1 MEPITLITIAG
12 YVSLKFLD
20 QFTKEEGYGRLKNLF
35 FPKKKYKNQLIE
47 IILETITEFR
57 QHYLVKEGDSK
68 FYFFQ
73 SQIIFE
79 ELNKYLL
86 FAKQTINYEDLLHRF
101 QENPNIIVP
110 TKEELEFFYGR
121 FTSKIKEDKK
131 LKSLFIDENY
141 KTKIFET
148 IERLNSIEVK
158 VDDIHEKIIDI
169 KSSLNFIPDK
179 DWFKNQCEK
188 SIIVLGKRY
197 TPELNFALEVSK
209 IFDALGRTSD
219 FKKSIAAIID
229 ELLIKGRKVLKKK
242 EEVKEDVELLE
253 QKFDEIYQFYSAIDF
268 ENNEKIGFDNFIT
281 ILDSIE
287 EITGKLKQYYNKE
300 EYKLQKEKNDFSHYH
315 KYGTE
320 LRNLRDFEN
329 NIYKFRDF
337 IEDGLCETANNPY
350 LILEGEAGIG
360 KSHMLGDIVTKRV
373 KKNYESI
380 FLLGQQFTTEDNPWT
395 QIFSWLQIKNTTSE
409 EFLSII
415 NERAKITEKRI
426 IIFIDAVNEGRGKYI
441 WPENIRSFISEVKK
455 YEYLGLVLSV
465 RSSYKDLIF
474 PKEDIKELSLIENKL
489 YGFRNNEYDACK
501 LFFSNYGIQLP
512 SIPLLHPEFHNPL
525 FLKLFCEGI
534 SKSGQNKI
542 PDGVQGISS
551 IINFFIKNVNTVLAS
566 SKRFDYSTGINLADR
581 CVEAIIHYK
590 LDSDLRYVSYE
601 KAIEIIEEIVSKFVT
616 KKGTFLDELISEGV
630 FAKNLF
636 WIEKDNYEE
645 GIYLAYERFEDHLT
659 CKYLLNTDLNLE
671 TEFQEG
677 GSFFK
682 YIEDENA
689 LYFNKGLIDAFSIQI
704 PEKINKEFYELIP
717 NLKDNYT
724 IAESFVE
731 SLLWRKYETINDSS
745 EKYVDEVVF
754 SYDETHKLFW
764 ETIISVTSVPEHFYN
779 AYSLHRHLSSLSMA
793 DRDATWTYLLKDKF
807 DNDSSF
813 KRLIDWGWNQ
823 ENKLHISDESVKLTS
838 ITLAWFHTST
848 NRELRDSS
856 TKALVNLLQN
866 RIGVLIEVLKSFEK
880 CNDPSVYERLFAV
893 AYGCSLRTKQIEKL
907 ADLSEYIYKSIFKQ
921 KEEVYPHI
929 LLRDYARGV
938 IEYTYYLKQ
947 KLTFDIIDARPPYKS
962 YFPETVLS
970 NEEIDELYKFDYD
983 DPSFKKIYWSQNE
996 ILSSMTTE
1004 YGRGTGGYGD
1014 FGRYTFQSALSTWD
1028 VNPDDL
1034 SNIAVDWIFKKYGYD
1049 VEKHGEYDNSL
1060 EYNGRKAA
1068 IIERIGKKYQWLAL
1082 YEITARVSDNF
1093 KKYERWANDGKEEP
1107 YQGPWNPYIR
1117 DIDPTILIKTTET
1130 YREDEEI
1137 DYWWIS
1143 KDTFNWDCSLEDWV
1157 KKSDNLPVIEKLINV
1172 IDSEKNEWL
1181 VLEGHPGWSEAKKI
1195 GEEKWDNQHKRMWCQ
1210 IRSYIL
1216 EEKDFDDFT
1225 SWSVKQDFMGR
1236 WMPENRE
1243 KYEVFNRE
1251 YYWSQAY
1258 RDICYELEY
1267 EGQKRDVYDR
1277 KTGSFISSVLIPVET
1292 YMWEEEFDKSK
1303 EETITF
1309 MKPSLGIFN
1318 GMKLQYSDKEGE
1330 FLNSNGDLTCFD
1342 ASTNNNSNSYFLIR
1356 KKPFLQ
1362 YLKENNLK
1370 IVWTILGEK
1379 QVIGGATFGKEYLG
1393 TLGFSGT
1400 YYLKDNNITG
1410 VLNTKQS

>member
-1 MEPITLITIAG
+1 M
-12 YVSLKFLD
+12 
-20 QFTKEEGYGRLKNLF
+20 
-35 FPKKKYKNQLIE
+35 
-47 IILETITEFR
+47 
-57 QHYLVKEGDSK
+57 
-68 FYFFQ
+68 
-73 SQIIFE
+73 
-79 ELNKYLL
+79 
-86 FAKQTINYEDLLHRF
+86 
-101 QENPNIIVP
+101 
-110 TKEELEFFYGR
+110 
-121 FTSKIKEDKK
+121 
-131 LKSLFIDENY
+131 
-141 KTKIFET
+141 
-148 IERLNSIEVK
+148 
-158 VDDIHEKIIDI
+158 
-169 KSSLNFIPDK
+169 
-179 DWFKNQCEK
+179 WFKNQCEK
-188 SIIVLGKRY
+188 SILVLGKRY
-197 TPELNFALEVSK
+197 TPELNFVLEVSK

-219 FKKSIAAIID
+219 FKKSIIANVD
-229 ELLIKGRKVLKKK
+229 ELLIKGRKVLEKK
-242 EEVKEDVELLE
+242 EEVKENIELLE
-253 QKFDEIYQFYSAIDF
+253 QKLDEIYQFYSAIDF
-268 ENNEKIGFDNFIT
+268 ENNEEIRFSNFIT

-287 EITGKLKQYYNKE
+287 EIAHKLKEYYSQE
-300 EYKLQKEKNDFSHYH
+300 EHKLQKEKNEFSYFH

-320 LRNLRDFEN
+320 LRNLRDFESS
-329 NIYKFRDF
+329 IYKFRHF
-337 IEDGLCETANNPY
+337 IEDDLCETANNPY

-373 KKNYESI
+373 KNNYESI

-395 QIFSWLQIKNTTSE
+395 QIFNWLQIKNTTSE
-409 EFLSII
+409 EFLNIV
-415 NERAKITEKRI
+415 NDRAKKTKKRI

-455 YEYLGLVLSV
+455 HEYLGLVLSV

-474 PKEDIKELSLIENKL
+474 PKDDITELCLIENKL
-489 YGFRNNEYDACK
+489 NGFRNNEYDACK

-512 SIPLLHPEFHNPL
+512 NIPLLHPEFHNPL

-551 IINFFIKNVNTVLAS
+551 VINFFIKNVNVVLAS
-566 SKRFDYSTGINLADR
+566 FKRFEYSTSINLVDR
-581 CVEAIIHYK
+581 CVEVIIRYK
-590 LDSDLRYVSYE
+590 LDNDLRYVSYE

-636 WIEKDNYEE
+636 WIDKDNFEE

-659 CKYLLNTDLNLE
+659 CKYLLNTDLDLG
-671 TEFQEG
+671 TEFKEG

-717 NLKDNYT
+717 NLKDSYT

-731 SLLWRKYETINDSS
+731 SLLWRKYETINESS
-745 EKYVDEVVF
+745 KEYVNKVVF
-754 SYDETHKLFW
+754 SYDETYNLFW
-764 ETIISVTSVPEHFYN
+764 ETIISLTSVPEHFYN
-779 AYSLHRHLSSLSMA
+779 AYSLHSHLSSHSMA
-793 DRDATWTYLLKDKF
+793 DRDETWTYLLKDKF
-807 DNDSSF
+807 DDDSSF
-813 KRLIDWGWNQ
+813 KRLIDWGCNQ

-866 RIGVLIEVLKSFEK
+866 RIDVLIEVLTSFEK

-907 ADLSEYIYKSIFKQ
+907 ADLSEYIYKTIFKE
-921 KEEVYPHI
+921 KEEIYPHI

-938 IEYTYYLKQ
+938 IEYAYYLKQ
-947 KLTFDIIDARPPYKS
+947 KLTFDMIDVRPPYKS
-962 YFPETVLS
+962 YFTETVLS
-970 NEEIDELYKFDYD
+970 NEEIDELYKFDYN
-983 DPSFKKIYWSQNE
+983 DPGFKKIYSSQNK

-1004 YGRGTGGYGD
+1004 YGRGIAAYGD
-1014 FGRYTFQSALSTWD
+1014 FGRYTFQSALGTWD
-1028 VNPDDL
+1028 VNPNEL

-1049 VEKHGEYDNSL
+1049 VEKHGKYDNSL
-1060 EYNGRKAA
+1060 GYNGRKAA
-1068 IIERIGKKYQWLAL
+1068 TVERIGKKYQWLAL

-1117 DIDPTILIKTTET
+1117 DIDPTILIKNTAT
-1130 YREDEEI
+1130 YQEDDKK
-1137 DYWWIS
+1137 DYWWNS
-1143 KDTFNWDCSLEDWV
+1143 KDRFNWDCSLEDWV
-1157 KKSDNLPVIEKLINV
+1157 KKADNLPVIENLIN
-1172 IDSEKNEWL
+1172 INDNDGSEWL
-1181 VLEGHPGWSEAKKI
+1181 VLEGHAGWAEVKKI

-1210 IRSYIL
+1210 VRSYIV
-1216 EEKDFDDFT
+1216 EEKDFDNFT
-1225 SWSVKQDFMGR
+1225 SWSLNQDFMGK

-1243 KYEVFNRE
+1243 KYEVFSRE

-1258 RDICYELEY
+1258 KDICYGLDY
-1267 EGQKRDVYDR
+1267 EDQKWDVEDR
-1277 KTGSFISSVLIPVET
+1277 KTGRFISSVLIPVET

-1303 EETITF
+1303 DETISF

-1318 GMKLQYSDKEGE
+1318 GLKLQYSDKEGE
-1330 FLNSNGDLTCFD
+1330 YLNLNGDLTCFD
-1342 ASTNNNSNSYFLIR
+1342 TSVNNNSNPYFLIR
-1356 KKPFLQ
+1356 KELFLQ

-1379 QVIGGATFGKEYLG
+1379 QVSGGATFGKEYLG

-1400 YYLKDNNITG
+1400 YYIKENSITG
-1410 VLNTKQS
+1410 VLNTRQR